1 MKNNLEQKQRTVT
14 LAVLQRISVAATKMT
29 SRIFVSH
36 RIRPMHSDQCCLHPT
51 YFVQNEKGWVI
62 CIPLK
67 KKITQPKP
75 MLVRTCER
83 REKPAQ
89 VFHKAK
95 SKNTVALTDDSVSRA
110 SNQSVQ
116 PSAVQQARKNKREQS
131 IVHIYYKTKGEEL
144 HSCITQEKMKGNQ

>member
-1 MKNNLEQKQRTVT
+1 
-14 LAVLQRISVAATKMT
+14 
-29 SRIFVSH
+29 
-36 RIRPMHSDQCCLHPT
+36 
-51 YFVQNEKGWVI
+51 
-62 CIPLK
+62 
-67 KKITQPKP
+67 